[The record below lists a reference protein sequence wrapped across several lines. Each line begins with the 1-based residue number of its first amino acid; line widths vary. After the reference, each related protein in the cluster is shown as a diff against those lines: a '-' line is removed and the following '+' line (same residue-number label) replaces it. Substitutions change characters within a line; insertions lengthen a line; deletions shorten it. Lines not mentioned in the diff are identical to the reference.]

1 MTNPEPSILKIANEY
16 AEHTVKSLAHSQRM
30 VLVSNEEELTRLISA
45 GIETALE
52 EYASQTA
59 AAEIE
64 AKTSK
69 ALGDLE
75 GLSAKLENDI
85 LKSAEYDA
93 FRLANPS
100 ESIKALYMKSAV
112 TEKLKNN
119 PLNGNT

>member
-1 MTNPEPSILKIANEY
+1 MG
-16 AEHTVKSLAHSQRM
+16 
-30 VLVSNEEELTRLISA
+30 LVSNEEELTSLISA

-52 EYASQTA
+52 EYSSQTA

-93 FRLANPS
+93 FLLANPS